1 MLDKKLRVL
10 KDRLMNILIGRWAEK
25 INPDSIT
32 WSAFTAGL
40 ACAASAAAGSLKTA
54 LALWT
59 INRILDGLDGAVA
72 RSGGRQSDRGAYLD
86 IITDFTVYTAIPLAL
101 AYRDNSLFVWQAA
114 AVLIGMFYINAASW
128 MYLSALIEKRKKHID
143 NSLLTSIEM
152 PAGIVEGSET
162 IIFYSLFFI
171 LPSYIA
177 VIFIIMAALTFM
189 TVIQRVSFG
198 LRYLSD

>member
-1 MLDKKLRVL
+1 
-10 KDRLMNILIGRWAEK
+10 
-25 INPDSIT
+25 
-32 WSAFTAGL
+32 
-40 ACAASAAAGSLKTA
+40 
-54 LALWT
+54 
-59 INRILDGLDGAVA
+59 
-72 RSGGRQSDRGAYLD
+72 
-86 IITDFTVYTAIPLAL
+86 
-101 AYRDNSLFVWQAA
+101 
-114 AVLIGMFYINAASW
+114 

-177 VIFIIMAALTFM
+177 LIFIIMAALTFM
-189 TVIQRVSFG
+189 TVIQRVFFG